1 MAGIIE
7 GPLSKWTNVVN
18 GWQYRWFVLDDN
30 AGLLSYYT
38 SKEKMTRGERRGC
51 IRLKGAI
58 VGIDDEDDTT
68 FTVTVDMKVFHVQ
81 AKDPEEREQWIRALE
96 DTILRHAQLIK
107 RFDPSH
113 PAPTMQDFD
122 KKLTETD
129 SYLQIL
135 IDQVK
140 AVEVQIEN
148 ATEEQDKMRLCSI
161 RDRANE
167 MLESI
172 KHTIVLLQIA
182 KNTTHPVNGV
192 QIATP
197 IILQSTTSASDRN
210 PQPVKNLNEVV
221 SVITSMEEV
230 TVSTGIE
237 LGSECLELR
246 GSKTEQD
253 SKEAPPLAN
262 SSACKSEIGFLNQ
275 HAMPIPEMSYSS
287 SEDEDFFDASENMA
301 QSPTLVITP
310 SIKLGEEAASGGQR
324 GENLASRA
332 IDYDALYED
341 LDEDDLGSMESHGS
355 VVTHLLSQV
364 KLGMDLTKV
373 VLPTFILERRSLL
386 EMYADFF
393 AHPDIFVGIADFSDP
408 RDRMVQVL
416 RWYLS
421 AFHAGRR
428 SEVAKKPYN
437 PILGET
443 FLCWWDIDDHNNQ
456 PATQSSVPDGPVPW
470 CSSNQLT
477 FIAEQVSHHP
487 PVSAFYAEH
496 YDKRI
501 SFCAH
506 IWTKSKFL
514 GLSIGVH
521 HVGQGCISLSDYDE
535 EYIITFPNAYGR
547 SILTV
552 PWVELGGSVS
562 ITCAKTGYGASIEFL
577 TKPFYG
583 GKKNRVTAELLQPD
597 RKVFGTISGEW
608 NGAMTVK
615 WLDGKTEDF
624 VDVNA
629 LSIVRKL
636 VKPVADQ
643 GDFESR
649 RLWREVTYGLK
660 FNDIDKATKSKS
672 SLEHC
677 QREEARLRKE
687 ANEEWETKLFSLVGD
702 NWIYNNPLVK
712 RLVTN
717 NEASPAPSLLN

>member
-7 GPLSKWTNVVN
+7 GPLSKWTNVVK

-30 AGLLSYYT
+30 ATLFSYYT
-38 SKEKMTRGERRGC
+38 SKEKMTRGVRRGC

-68 FTVTVDMKVFHVQ
+68 FTVTVDMKVFHLQ
-81 AKDPEEREQWIRALE
+81 AKDAEEREKWIRGLE
-96 DTILRHAQLIK
+96 DTILRHAQLQ
-107 RFDPSH
+107 RRLDPNH
-113 PAPTMQDFD
+113 PTPTMQDFD

-140 AVEVQIEN
+140 ALELRITQGNDDQE
-148 ATEEQDKMRLCSI
+148 KMRLCSI

-192 QIATP
+192 QVAAP
-197 IILQSTTSASDRN
+197 ISFFQSSPSESLKITN
-210 PQPVKNLNEVV
+210 NQQPKINLTNEVV
-221 SVITSMEEV
+221 SVIASMEDV
-230 TVSTGIE
+230 PVQTGIE
-237 LGSECLELR
+237 LGAECVELR
-246 GSKTEQD
+246 GVNIECTDSVRQSPANSLEQPGFY
-253 SKEAPPLAN
+253 SQRPLAL
-262 SSACKSEIGFLNQ
+262 E
-275 HAMPIPEMSYSS
+275 IPETSYSS
-287 SEDEDFFDASENMA
+287 SDDEDFFDASENMG
-301 QSPTLVITP
+301 QSPTLPTP
-310 SIKLGEEAASGGQR
+310 STKTLDELESSQR
-324 GENLASRA
+324 NQSSVS

-341 LDEDDLGSMESHGS
+341 SDEDDLGSMESHGS

-393 AHPDIFVGIADFSDP
+393 AHPDIFVGIADFTEP
-408 RDRMVQVL
+408 RDRIVQVV
-416 RWYLS
+416 RWFLS

-437 PILGET
+437 PIIGET
-443 FLCWWDIDDHNNQ
+443 FRCWWDVNKEK
-456 PATQSSVPDGPVPW
+456 PATESIVTDGPVPW
-470 CSSNQLT
+470 CDVNQLT
-477 FIAEQVSHHP
+477 FVAEQVSHHP

-496 YDKRI
+496 YGKRI

-521 HVGQGCISLSDYDE
+521 HIGQGCVSLLDYDE

-562 ITCAKTGYGASIEFL
+562 ITCAKTGYSASVEFL

-583 GKKNRVTAELLQPD
+583 GKKNRVTAEILQPD
-597 RKVFGTISGEW
+597 RKPFVAISGEW
-608 NGAMTVK
+608 NGAMIAK
-615 WLDGKTEDF
+615 WADGKTEEF
-624 VDVNA
+624 VNVNA
-629 LSIVRKL
+629 MPIVQKR
-636 VKPVADQ
+636 VRPVAEQ
-643 GDFESR
+643 EEFESR
-649 RLWREVTYGLK
+649 RLWREVTLGLK
-660 FNDIDKATKSKS
+660 FNDIDLATKSKS
-672 SLEHC
+672 SLEHR
-677 QREEARLRKE
+677 QREEARIRKE
-687 ANEEWETKLFSLVGD
+687 ANEKWETKLFSLVGD
-702 NWIYNNPLVK
+702 NWIYDKPLVK
-712 RLVTN
+712 RLA
-717 NEASPAPSLLN
+717 ASGAQH